1 MKISEFTK
9 DELQFLVDNYLE
21 IKKELANRKLDVK
34 EGDVRI
40 SRNPQRISIIKV
52 KGFEN
57 DGIIFDEVY
66 ISETGIQTNSD
77 SWTANEQI
85 ALKAYEK
92 YKQEVFEELWSQV
105 NTFNE
110 ESKKLQNTLYENVSK
125 LLNS

>member
-66 ISETGIQTNSD
+66 ISEIGIRTNSD

-92 YKQEVFEELWSQV
+92 YKSEVFEELWNQV

-125 LLNS
+125 LINS

>member
-21 IKKELANRKLDVK
+21 IKKELANRKLDIK
-34 EGDVRI
+34 ENDVRI

-57 DGIIFDEVY
+57 DGIIFDEIY

-92 YKQEVFEELWSQV
+92 YKSEVFEELWNQV
-105 NTFNE
+105 NKFNE
-110 ESKKLQNTLYENVSK
+110 ESQKLQNTLYENVSK
-125 LLNS
+125 LINS

>member
-21 IKKELANRKLDVK
+21 IKKELANRELDIK

-66 ISETGIQTNSD
+66 ISELGIKTNSG

-92 YKQEVFEELWSQV
+92 YKSEVFEELWNQV
-105 NTFNE
+105 NKFNE
-110 ESKKLQNTLYENVSK
+110 ESQKLQDTLYRNISK
-125 LLNS
+125 LINS

>member
-21 IKKELANRKLDVK
+21 IKKELANRKLDIK

-57 DGIIFDEVY
+57 DGIVFDEVY
-66 ISETGIQTNSD
+66 ISETGIRTNSD

-92 YKQEVFEELWSQV
+92 YKQEVFEELWNQV

-110 ESKKLQNTLYENVSK
+110 ESQKLQNTLYENVSK
-125 LLNS
+125 LINS

>member
-21 IKKELANRKLDVK
+21 IKKELANRKLDIKEADVK
-34 EGDVRI
+34 I

-57 DGIIFDEVY
+57 DGIIFDEIY
-66 ISETGIQTNSD
+66 ISETGIRTNSD

-92 YKQEVFEELWSQV
+92 YKPEVFEELWNQV

-110 ESKKLQNTLYENVSK
+110 ELQKLQNTLYENVSK
-125 LLNS
+125 LINS

>member
-9 DELQFLVDNYLE
+9 DELQFLVNNYLE

-57 DGIIFDEVY
+57 EGIIFDEIF
-66 ISETGIQTNSD
+66 ISSNGIQTRVD
-77 SWTANEQI
+77 SWTANEQVS
-85 ALKAYEK
+85 LKAYEN
-92 YKQEVFEELWSQV
+92 YKSEIFEELWMLV
-105 NTFNE
+105 IKFNE
-110 ESKKLQNTLYENVSK
+110 ETKKLQNTLYENVSK

>member
-21 IKKELANRKLDVK
+21 IKKELANRKLDIK

-40 SRNPQRISIIKV
+40 SKNPQRISIIKV

-57 DGIIFDEVY
+57 DGIIFDEIY
-66 ISETGIQTNSD
+66 ISEIGIRTNLD

-92 YKQEVFEELWSQV
+92 YKSEVFEELWNQV
-105 NTFNE
+105 NKFNE
-110 ESKKLQNTLYENVSK
+110 ESQKLQNTLYENVSK
-125 LLNS
+125 LINS

>member
-21 IKKELANRKLDVK
+21 IKKELANRKLDIK
-34 EGDVRI
+34 ENDVRI

-57 DGIIFDEVY
+57 DGIIFDEIY
-66 ISETGIQTNSD
+66 ISEIGIRTNSD

-92 YKQEVFEELWSQV
+92 YKSEVFEELWNQV
-105 NTFNE
+105 NKFNE
-110 ESKKLQNTLYENVSK
+110 ESQKLQNTLYENVSK
-125 LLNS
+125 LINS

>member
-9 DELQFLVDNYLE
+9 DELQFLVNNYLE

-57 DGIIFDEVY
+57 EGIIFDEIF
-66 ISETGIQTNSD
+66 ISSNGIQTRVD

-92 YKQEVFEELWSQV
+92 YKQEVFEEL
-105 NTFNE
+105 
-110 ESKKLQNTLYENVSK
+110 
-125 LLNS
+125 

>member
-57 DGIIFDEVY
+57 EGIIFDEIF
-66 ISETGIQTNSD
+66 ISSNGIQTRVD
-77 SWTANEQI
+77 SWTANEQVS
-85 ALKAYEK
+85 LKAYEN
-92 YKQEVFEELWSQV
+92 YKSEVFEELWSQV

>member
-21 IKKELANRKLDVK
+21 IKKELANRKLDIK
-34 EGDVRI
+34 ESDVRI

-66 ISETGIQTNSD
+66 ISEFGIKTNSD

-92 YKQEVFEELWSQV
+92 YRSEVFEELWNQV
-105 NTFNE
+105 NIFNE
-110 ESKKLQNTLYENVSK
+110 ETKKLQNTLYENVSK
-125 LLNS
+125 LINS

>member
-21 IKKELANRKLDVK
+21 IKKELANRKLDIK
-34 EGDVRI
+34 ENDVRI

-57 DGIIFDEVY
+57 DGIIFDEIY
-66 ISETGIQTNSD
+66 ISETGIRTNLD

-92 YKQEVFEELWSQV
+92 YKSEVFEELWNQV
-105 NTFNE
+105 NKFNE
-110 ESKKLQNTLYENVSK
+110 ESQKLQNTLYENVSK
-125 LLNS
+125 LINS